1 MTQAC
6 VFLSL
11 LKCWRYLAREQL
23 CAEPTGRWGD
33 PGAIFAYWSSGC
45 SKVSVLP
52 SVSEQQGPGLETA
65 VAYNTYA
72 ISLLSQSRDPSTTHK
87 PHQAP
92 GKWVAALVCHKPCPK
107 YGKRTSS
114 QANLKQLHRHTHI
127 RCCLV
132 LALFLQVLPCHE
144 RECPQ
149 ALTHMYLQDCF
160 PATAYIQLSPEK
172 SYSDIF
178 THAHT

>member
-1 MTQAC
+1 MTQAR

-23 CAEPTGRWGD
+23 CAGSRGRCGD
-33 PGAIFAYWSSGC
+33 PGAIFVYRSSGC

-65 VAYNTYA
+65 VVRNTYA
-72 ISLLSQSRDPSTTHK
+72 IALLSQGRDLSTTPK

-92 GKWVAALVCHKPCPK
+92 GKWVPALVCHKPCPK
-107 YGKRTSS
+107 YGRRTLS
-114 QANLKQLHRHTHI
+114 QANLKQLRRHTHI

-132 LALFLQVLPCHE
+132 LALFLQVLPC
-144 RECPQ
+144 RGRGCPQ
-149 ALTHMYLQDCF
+149 VLTHTYLQDCF
-160 PATAYIQLSPEK
+160 PATAYIQLSPDK

-178 THAHT
+178 MHAHT